1 MLRPSHQSRVSACAT
16 WAGPV
21 GLAAFSL
28 AAALSLG
35 LAPPAQG
42 PVAALFPPWWGGA
55 KSLLAASGAGA
66 IIRFGALPSIVIVQ
80 PAAPGGSVQL
90 HHLGAWAVLDPQVF
104 GGCGATSQQ
113 R

>member
-1 MLRPSHQSRVSACAT
+1 MSRRSKQSRVLSSLAWT
-16 WAGPV
+16 GPV
-21 GLAAFSL
+21 TLAGLSL
-28 AAALSLG
+28 AAALSLA

-66 IIRFGALPSIVIVQ
+66 VIRFGALPCIVIVQ
-80 PAAPGGSVQL
+80 PAGAGGNAVL